1 MLLQDNWGTGGAKQI
16 QTHLP
21 KCTCDDTDDDV
32 QEGISHLATFTFLGR
47 MTALNPFSNLH
58 SFRNLSA
65 RLRQNEEI
73 DA

>member
-21 KCTCDDTDDDV
+21 NCTCDDTDDDV
-32 QEGISHLATFTFLGR
+32 QDGISHLDTFTFF
-47 MTALNPFSNLH
+47 NPFSNLH